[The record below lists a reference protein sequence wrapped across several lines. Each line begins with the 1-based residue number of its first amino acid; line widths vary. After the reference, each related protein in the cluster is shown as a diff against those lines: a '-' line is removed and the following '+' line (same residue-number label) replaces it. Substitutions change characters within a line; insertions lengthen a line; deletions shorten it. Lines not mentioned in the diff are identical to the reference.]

1 MSPKTP
7 QSPEAGKPGTEPGRT
22 GAQAP
27 GSPNGGQ
34 EPIAW
39 LSEPEAPRGRS
50 LFTIAKWFVGVVVVA
65 ALGWIIYQ
73 WANDMSGV
81 KRDAPKLATI
91 IPLPPP
97 PPPPPE
103 PEKPPEP
110 EEPKEEIVQP
120 EPEPE
125 PTPQD
130 DPKPKEEA
138 PPSPADDLANPMK
151 IDGDAQAGSD
161 AFNIGAGSGG
171 GMAGSGGGRAGSAT
185 YSQYLAYMFQ
195 RILREDERTRN
206 LVFRLNADI
215 WLTASGQI
223 TRVELTKT
231 SGDAEI
237 DQQVIAAVRAVGQ
250 MDERPPAS
258 MSMPV
263 RVAFQGR
270 RPN

>member
-1 MSPKTP
+1 MSSNTP
-7 QSPEAGKPGTEPGRT
+7 QPPEAEKPRTEHGRADQPGD
-22 GAQAP
+22 AQT
-27 GSPNGGQ
+27 PNV
-34 EPIAW
+34 W
-39 LSEPEAPRGRS
+39 LAEPESSKKRS
-50 LFTIAKWFVGVVVVA
+50 LAQSVKWIVGLVIVAVLGWFV
-65 ALGWIIYQ
+65 YQ
-73 WANDMSGV
+73 WANDMAGV
-81 KRDAPKLATI
+81 KRDAPKLTTI

-110 EEPKEEIVQP
+110 EEPKEEEIVEP

-125 PTPQD
+125 PTPVEEPQ
-130 DPKPKEEA
+130 PKDEA

-161 AFNIGAGSGG
+161 AFNIGAGAGG
-171 GMAGSGGGRAGSAT
+171 GMAGGGGGRAGSAT

-195 RILREDERTRN
+195 RILREDDRTRN
-206 LVFRLNADI
+206 LVFRLNADV

-223 TRVELTKT
+223 TQVKLTKS
-231 SGDAEI
+231 SGDKEI
-237 DQQVIAAVRAVGQ
+237 DDLVIAAVRAVGQ
-250 MDERPPAS
+250 LDERPPAS
-258 MSMPV
+258 LTMPV